1 MNRVHVWEEKVVI
14 PTYEAGKPDK
24 NPMFL
29 EKRVYQG
36 SSGRIYPH
44 TVIEKISDTRT
55 DKEYTALYL
64 ENDYI
69 KVMMLPELGGRIQ
82 RAYDKTNGYDFIYYN
97 HVIKPALVGLAGPWI
112 SGGIEFNWPQHHRP
126 STFDPVEYSYKE
138 NEDGSATVWMG
149 EIENMFR
156 TEGVLG
162 VTLYPD
168 KAYIELSAKLYNRT
182 NVPQTFLWWANP
194 AVAVNDDTISVFPED
209 VNAVYDHGKRDVISF
224 PYAEGTYYKHKYDHV
239 NIAQYK
245 NIPVP
250 TSYMAYRSDYN
261 FIGEYDYGKHAG
273 LLHVADHHIAP
284 GKKQWTWG
292 CGDFGKAWDRA
303 LTDEDGPYIELM
315 TGCYTDNQPDFT
327 WMLPQETKNFKQYF
341 MPYKNIGYIKNA
353 TIDAAVNASY
363 DESERKLNIFAYTT
377 SEQKGAVV
385 RVEKNGKLIFK
396 ESVDISPAHTYEAH
410 LPFDELLKKS
420 ENRENNIENDNN
432 NESVTEKEHSN
443 IECGDKDGEIFGTK
457 VSISSADG
465 NELVA
470 YTFTKKQETPIPE
483 PAKAAPLP
491 CDCKTTEDLFLYG
504 RHIEQYRHATY
515 HAEDYYLEGLR
526 RDPSDIRLN
535 NAYGLCLLR
544 KCDFAGAQKYFQ
556 AAVDKSIRSNP
567 NPYDLE
573 PYYNLGLSLKYQGKT
588 DAAYDAFYKSI
599 WGGSFQAPG
608 FYELACIDVKRGGY
622 KTALE
627 HIDESIFRQYHCMKA
642 RALKEDILRLLGKNE
657 QADRLRAESMEIDHL
672 YDRRP
677 EKINHNTLIE
687 LVNDKY
693 EAGLYKQ
700 GIDFALSWIEAQK
713 GRGTDDKDIYPL
725 VYYYIAYG
733 YMLLE
738 NAKSVQVSNLID
750 SKNVQMQADAVQ
762 NTVAQAQDETDGTA
776 CSMAEKYALL
786 AEDAVA
792 AGCFP
797 HRMEDYIV
805 LSALAEKFDL
815 GMARFYL
822 GCLLYD
828 KRVYDE
834 AVANY
839 EAAREKC
846 PDFPTVHRNLTLAYY
861 NVYNEPQKAYTE
873 LVKAFTLDESDS
885 RVYMELDQL
894 RRRMNFPIEERIAD
908 MEKHMELVC
917 DRDDMYLEYV
927 TVLNTVGRN
936 KEALELINK
945 RHFHQWEGGEGKV
958 AAQYLT
964 SLYML
969 AKKAFDEEK
978 YDEAKKLLVQATADY
993 PHNLGEGKL
1002 ESAQENNLYYLL
1014 GAVCD
1019 KLGEKDYARECFVK
1033 AGDGLS
1039 EPVGMMYYNDQPPE
1053 MIYYQGL
1060 AFDKLGD
1067 RAQADIRFNKLIDY
1081 GKKHIDD
1088 DVRTDYFA
1096 VSLPDLLIFEENL
1109 SERNKKHCLFMMS
1122 LGYKGLRM
1130 NEEYRKCA
1138 DKLLAMDNAH
1148 QGIRVHGE
1156 K

>member
-1 MNRVHVWEEKVVI
+1 MNRVHVWEEKVII

-44 TVIEKISDTRT
+44 TVIEKISDTKV

-126 STFDPVEYSYKE
+126 STFDAVEYSYAE

-353 TIDAAVNASY
+353 TIDAAVNAAF
-363 DESERKLNIFAYTT
+363 DETEKKLNIFAYTT
-377 SEQKGAVV
+377 AEQKGAVV
-385 RVEKNGKLIFK
+385 KAEKDGRVLFSEQADL
-396 ESVDISPAHTYEAH
+396 SPAKTYEAH
-410 LPFDELLKKS
+410 ISLEDLS
-420 ENRENNIENDNN
+420 EKNDNTL
-432 NESVTEKEHSN
+432 NEDE
-443 IECGDKDGEIFGTK
+443 DAIFGVR
-457 VSISSADG
+457 VSVNDADG
-465 NELVA
+465 RELVS

-491 CDCKTTEDLFLYG
+491 KDCETTEDLFLYG

-526 RDPSDIRLN
+526 RDATDIRLN

-544 KCDFAGAQKYFQ
+544 KCDFAGAQKYFKR
-556 AAVDKSIRSNP
+556 AVDKSIRSNP

-573 PYYNLGLSLKYQGKT
+573 PYYNLGLSLKYQGR
-588 DAAYDAFYKSI
+588 DDEAYDAFYKSI

-608 FYELACIDVKRGGY
+608 FYELACIDVKRGDLR
-622 KTALE
+622 TALE

-642 RALKEDILRLLGKNE
+642 RALKENILRLLGKTAE
-657 QADRLRAESMEIDHL
+657 ADALRAESISIDHL
-672 YDRRP
+672 YDRKP

-687 LVNDKY
+687 LVNDCY
-693 EAGLYKQ
+693 EAGLYRQ
-700 GIDFALSWIEAQK
+700 GIDLALEWVEVQK
-713 GRGTDDKDIYPL
+713 NKGIDEKNIYPL
-725 VYYYIAYG
+725 VHYYIAYG
-733 YMLLE
+733 YMMLDNEKKTSAGNE
-738 NAKSVQVSNLID
+738 NPED
-750 SKNVQMQADAVQ
+750 F
-762 NTVAQAQDETDGTA
+762 
-776 CSMAEKYALL
+776 CSMAEKYSRL
-786 AEDAVA
+786 AENAVA
-792 AGCFP
+792 DGCFP

-805 LSALAEKFDL
+805 LSSLAERFGL

-834 AVANY
+834 AVADY
-839 EAAREKC
+839 ELAREKC

-861 NVYNEPQKAYTE
+861 NVYNEPQKAYAE
-873 LVKAFTLDESDS
+873 LLKAFELDESDS

-894 RRRMNFPIEERIAD
+894 RRRMNFPLEERLAD
-908 MEKHMELVC
+908 MEKHLELVR

-927 TVLNTVGRN
+927 TVLNTLGRN
-936 KEALELINK
+936 KEALELIEK

-969 AKKAFDEEK
+969 AKKAIANGD
-978 YDEAKKLLVQATADY
+978 YAEAKKLLIQAVGDY

-1014 GAVCD
+1014 GVVCD
-1019 KLGEKDYARECFVK
+1019 KLGEKEYAQECLLK
-1033 AGDGLS
+1033 AEKGLS

-1060 AFDKLGD
+1060 AFAKLGD
-1067 RAQADIRFNKLIDY
+1067 TGQAQVRFNKLVDY

-1109 SERNKKHCLFMMS
+1109 NERNKKHCLFMMS
-1122 LGYKGLRM
+1122 LGYLGLGM
-1130 NEEYRKCA
+1130 TEKYNECA
-1138 DKLLAMDNAH
+1138 EKLLAMDNAH
-1148 QGIRVHGE
+1148 QGIRVHGG

>member
-1 MNRVHVWEEKVVI
+1 MKRVHVWEEKVSI
-14 PTYEAGKPDK
+14 PTYEAGKPDR

-44 TVIEKISDTRT
+44 TVIEKISDEKT

-97 HVIKPALVGLAGPWI
+97 QVIKPALVGLAGPWI

-126 STFDPVEYSYKE
+126 STFDPVEYSYAE

-162 VTLYPD
+162 ITLYPD

-224 PYAEGTYYKHKYDHV
+224 PYADGTYYKHEYRHV

-250 TSYMAYRSDYN
+250 TSYMAYKSDYN
-261 FIGEYDYGKHAG
+261 FIGEYDYGRHAG
-273 LLHVADHHIAP
+273 LLHVADHHISP

-292 CGDFGKAWDRA
+292 CGEFGRAWDRA

-353 TIDAAVNASY
+353 TIDAAVNAAY
-363 DESERKLNIFAYTT
+363 DEKDGRLNIFAYTT
-377 SEQKGAVV
+377 AEQRGASI
-385 RVEKNGKLIFK
+385 RISRGGRILYEAKA
-396 ESVDISPAHTYEAH
+396 DISPSNTYEGHIALAE
-410 LPFDELLKKS
+410 LPGDALAPDE
-420 ENRENNIENDNN
+420 IYG
-432 NESVTEKEHSN
+432 
-443 IECGDKDGEIFGTK
+443 IK
-457 VSISSADG
+457 VSVCSAD
-465 NELVA
+465 NKELVS
-470 YTFTKKQETPIPE
+470 YEFTRKQETPIPE

-491 CDCKTTEDLFLYG
+491 KDCETTEDLFLYG

-526 RDPSDIRLN
+526 RDPTDIRLN

-544 KCDFAGAQKYFQ
+544 KCDFAGAEEYFRR
-556 AAVDKSIRSNP
+556 AVNKSIRSNP

-573 PYYNLGLSLKYQGKT
+573 PYYNLGLALKYQGRF
-588 DAAYDAFYKSI
+588 DEAYDAFYKAI

-608 FYELACIDVKRGGY
+608 FYELACIDVRRGDYG
-622 KTALE
+622 TALE
-627 HIDESIFRQYHCMKA
+627 HIDESICRQYHCMKA
-642 RALKEDILRLLGKNE
+642 RALKENILRLSGME
-657 QADRLRAESMEIDHL
+657 GRADSLRRESIGIDHL

-677 EKINHNTLIE
+677 ERINHNTLIE
-687 LVNDKY
+687 LVNDLY
-693 EAGLYKQ
+693 EAGLYLQ
-700 GIDFALSWIEAQK
+700 GIELAQCWLECQRNVGNLTYKDEYAKEAYP
-713 GRGTDDKDIYPL
+713 KDTYPL

-733 YMLLE
+733 YMRLAE
-738 NAKSVQVSNLID
+738 NSEGDDKRSAH
-750 SKNVQMQADAVQ
+750 A
-762 NTVAQAQDETDGTA
+762 
-776 CSMAEKYALL
+776 MAEKFAGL
-786 AEDAVA
+786 AESAVPD
-792 AGCFP
+792 GCFP

-805 LSALAEKFDL
+805 LRSLVDEFGL
-815 GMARFYL
+815 GMASYYL

-828 KRVYDE
+828 KRRYAE
-834 AVANY
+834 AVESY

-861 NVYNEPQKAYTE
+861 NVYKQPKKAYDE
-873 LVKAFTLDESDS
+873 LVRAFELDETDS

-894 RRRMNFPIEERIAD
+894 RRRMNFSLEERLAD

-917 DRDDMYLEYV
+917 DRDDMYLEYI
-927 TVLNTVGRN
+927 TVLNTLGSN
-936 KEALELINK
+936 SEALELINR

-964 SLYML
+964 ALYML
-969 AKKAFDEEK
+969 AKKALAEK
-978 YDEAKKLLVQATADY
+978 DYENAMKLLLQAVDDY

-1014 GAVCD
+1014 GIVYER
-1019 KLGEKDYARECFVK
+1019 LGEAEASRACLARACR
-1033 AGDGLS
+1033 GLG

-1060 AFDKLGD
+1060 AFEKLGD
-1067 RAQADIRFNKLIDY
+1067 KKEAEARFKKLVDY
-1081 GKKHIDD
+1081 GRKHIDD

-1096 VSLPDLLIFEENL
+1096 VSLPDLLIFEEDL
-1109 SERNKKHCLFMMS
+1109 SDRNRKHCLFMMS
-1122 LGYKGLRM
+1122 LGFLGLGM
-1130 NEEYRKCA
+1130 EGEYRECA
-1138 DKLLAMDNAH
+1138 QKLLQLDNAH
-1148 QGIRVHGE
+1148 QGIRVHA
-1156 K
+1156 

>member
-1 MNRVHVWEEKVVI
+1 MNRVHVWEEKVII

-44 TVIEKISDTRT
+44 TVIEKISDTKV

-126 STFDPVEYSYKE
+126 STFDAVEYSYAE

-224 PYAEGTYYKHKYDHV
+224 PYADGTYYKHKYDHV

-353 TIDAAVNASY
+353 TIDAAVNAAF
-363 DESERKLNIFAYTT
+363 DETEKKLNIFAYTT
-377 SEQKGAVV
+377 AEQKSAVVKAEKDGRVLFSEQAD
-385 RVEKNGKLIFK
+385 L
-396 ESVDISPAHTYEAH
+396 SPAKTYEAH
-410 LPFDELLKKS
+410 ISLEDLFEK
-420 ENRENNIENDNN
+420 NDN
-432 NESVTEKEHSN
+432 TSN
-443 IECGDKDGEIFGTK
+443 KDEDAIFGIR
-457 VSISSADG
+457 VSVNDADG
-465 NELVA
+465 RELVS

-491 CDCKTTEDLFLYG
+491 KDCKTTEDLFLYG

-526 RDPSDIRLN
+526 RDATDIRLN

-544 KCDFAGAQKYFQ
+544 KCDFAGAQKYFKS
-556 AAVDKSIRSNP
+556 AVDKSIRSNP

-573 PYYNLGLSLKYQGKT
+573 PYYNLGLSLKYQGR
-588 DAAYDAFYKSI
+588 DDEAYDAFYKSI

-608 FYELACIDVKRGGY
+608 FYELSCIDVKRGDLR
-622 KTALE
+622 TALE

-642 RALKEDILRLLGKNE
+642 RALKENILRLLGKTAE
-657 QADRLRAESMEIDHL
+657 ADALRAESISIDHL
-672 YDRRP
+672 YDRKP

-687 LVNDKY
+687 LVNDCY
-693 EAGLYKQ
+693 EAGLYRQ
-700 GIDFALSWIEAQK
+700 GIDLALEWVEVQK
-713 GRGTDDKDIYPL
+713 NKGVDEKNIYPL
-725 VYYYIAYG
+725 VHYYIAYG
-733 YMLLE
+733 YMMLDNEKKTSAGNE
-738 NAKSVQVSNLID
+738 NPED
-750 SKNVQMQADAVQ
+750 F
-762 NTVAQAQDETDGTA
+762 
-776 CSMAEKYALL
+776 CSMAEKYSRL
-786 AEDAVA
+786 AENAVA
-792 AGCFP
+792 DGCFP

-805 LSALAEKFDL
+805 LSSLAERFGL

-834 AVANY
+834 AVADY
-839 EAAREKC
+839 ELAREKC

-861 NVYNEPQKAYTE
+861 NVYNEPQKAYAE
-873 LVKAFTLDESDS
+873 LLKAFELDESDS

-894 RRRMNFPIEERIAD
+894 RRRMNFPLEERLVD
-908 MEKHMELVC
+908 MEKHLELVR

-927 TVLNTVGRN
+927 TVLNTLGRN
-936 KEALELINK
+936 KEALELIEK
-945 RHFHQWEGGEGKV
+945 RHFHQWEGGEGKA

-969 AKKAFDEEK
+969 AKKVIADGD
-978 YDEAKKLLVQATADY
+978 YAEAKKLLTQAVDDY

-1014 GAVCD
+1014 GVVCD
-1019 KLGEKDYARECFVK
+1019 KLGEKEYAQECLLK
-1033 AGDGLS
+1033 AEKGLS

-1060 AFDKLGD
+1060 AFAKLGD
-1067 RAQADIRFNKLIDY
+1067 TEQAQVRFNKLVDY

-1088 DVRTDYFA
+1088 DVKTDYFA

-1109 SERNKKHCLFMMS
+1109 NERNKKHCLFMMS
-1122 LGYKGLRM
+1122 LGYLGLGM
-1130 NEEYRKCA
+1130 TEKYNECA
-1138 DKLLAMDNAH
+1138 EKLLAMDNAH
-1148 QGIRVHGE
+1148 QGIRVHGG